1 MSDFI
6 VGTMQAGSSSSIL
19 KFDAAGK
26 KIGMKKEKGKKQQRA
41 TLTRESLKGRKTAV
55 AKRLQS
61 TKNEAFL
68 QNKQKRREKQVT

>member
-26 KIGMKKEKGKKQQRA
+26 KIGTKKEKGKKTRA
-41 TLTRESLKGRKTAV
+41 SDINTRII
-55 AKRLQS
+55 KR
-61 TKNEAFL
+61 
-68 QNKQKRREKQVT
+68 